1 MKFDIEITD
10 TFGGEANYSW
20 VRRHSIEMPE
30 KTTDLA
36 LVRRAKRKAEWSGIR
51 CKVSRYG
58 GTIEIRPVGMC
69 CVLFI
74 VPSEGVAS

>member
-20 VRRHSIEMPE
+20 VRRHTLEAPSEI
-30 KTTDLA
+30 TGLA
-36 LVRRAKRKAEWSGIR
+36 LVRRAKKKADWSGVR
-51 CKVSRYG
+51 CKVSKYG
-58 GTIEIRPVGMC
+58 DTIEIRPVGMC

-74 VPSEGVAS
+74 VPSEDCAS

>member
-1 MKFDIEITD
+1 MNYQIEITD
-10 TFGGEANYSW
+10 TSGGDANYSW
-20 VRRHSIEMPE
+20 VRRHTLNVPPKI
-30 KTTDLA
+30 TDLA

-58 GTIEIRPVGMC
+58 DTIELRPVGVC

-74 VPSEGVAS
+74 VPNEEVAS